1 MWGWGGG
8 VRVGVHTRAHLHQAG
23 ALTYSPPPHPPP
35 QDLPAPITDIERLAS
50 KGQRLLLCQ
59 PAPGSNVALGG
70 LKVGVKKL
78 FIRKVRGS
86 WLLY

>member
-1 MWGWGGG
+1 MGGCAWGC
-8 VRVGVHTRAHLHQAG
+8 TRARTYTRQAPSR
-23 ALTYSPPPHPPP
+23 TPPPHPPP